1 MPKRTNATHR
11 IRLAAPA
18 VQCHRLFTP
27 AGEELWVDGWK
38 PHYLVPDTGETAQGM
53 VFTTGADDDYT
64 IWTLVD
70 FDTTSYWSR
79 YARVT
84 PALRTGTVDVR
95 CHPVDANTTDVDVSY
110 VLTALSEKGLAS
122 LSAFEGA
129 AFAQMIEAWKQSI
142 DKHLPALRTARI
154 R

>member
-1 MPKRTNATHR
+1 MSLRTSATHR

-18 VQCHRLFTP
+18 AQCHHLFTP
-27 AGEELWVDGWK
+27 AGEELWVDGWQ
-38 PHYLVPDTGETAQGM
+38 PHYVVPDTGETVPGM
-53 VFTTGADDDYT
+53 VFTTGAGDDYT

-70 FDTTSYWSR
+70 FDTTNYWSR

-95 CHPVDANTTDVDVSY
+95 CRPVDAETTDVDVSY
-110 VLTALSEKGLAS
+110 VLTALSAKGQAS

-129 AFAQMIEAWKQSI
+129 AFVQMIEAWKQSI
-142 DKHLPALRTARI
+142 DQHLHTLRSR
-154 R
+154 